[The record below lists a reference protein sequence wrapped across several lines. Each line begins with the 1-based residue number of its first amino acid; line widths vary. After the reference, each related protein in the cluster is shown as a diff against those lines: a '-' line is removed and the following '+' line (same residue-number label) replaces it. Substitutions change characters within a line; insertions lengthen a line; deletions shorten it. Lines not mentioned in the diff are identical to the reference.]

1 MIKRLLFAV
10 FLSSSLWAGTARA
23 QTPAKGETLAS
34 QQLKQRLRGQYLTND
49 TAQAIINLYSRRQAG
64 GVEWMIAAM
73 LSAVRLGTASSGTT
87 TTSYGGYNTTTT
99 DGGTNMGG
107 ALLVATPFLAY
118 GTAKLLRYSNGHLE
132 QVLAAYAAGQPLPHS
147 LRRKL
152 KRRLFT
158 APIVPYKHISAQPAP
173 ATPAAPTVK

>member
-1 MIKRLLFAV
+1 MAKLLLLIVLLTF
-10 FLSSSLWAGTARA
+10 WAGTTRA

-34 QQLKQRLRGQYLTND
+34 QQLKQRLRRQYLAND

-64 GVEWMIAAM
+64 GVEWMIAAL

-87 TTSYGGYNTTTT
+87 TTSYNTTAT
-99 DGGTNMGG
+99 DGSGNLGG
-107 ALLVATPFLAY
+107 ALLIATPIMAY

-132 QVLAAYAAGQPLPHS
+132 QVLATYAAGRPLPHS

-152 KRRLFT
+152 RRRFFA
-158 APIVPYKHISAQPAP
+158 APIVPYKVISPQPVVPAQPALP
-173 ATPAAPTVK
+173 VK